1 MLSLKKRKLGIS
13 AKTSIITGVI
23 VMILLAGTSIIS
35 IKLQSSLS
43 GLMIDNFIQ
52 NQAKEL
58 NNFESTQ
65 NEGIIKDTKI
75 SLEMCSS
82 ISRSFLYNFEPEGLM
97 KLLAGF
103 VKDQGIIAIS
113 AFDADGSPFA
123 AAWENSE
130 TQTGAEIP
138 SKIVLNKE
146 FSFETKVMRGEEMI
160 GTINIYY
167 TDQFIKK
174 EIAKKKEKT
183 DQSITEFNS
192 IAQKSIQNSI
202 KTQILVTACI
212 VICLI
217 ISIVLCLQLIVSK
230 PLNRTVA
237 MIEDIAKGEGDLTK
251 RLEVLSNDEV
261 GSLAKWFNVFVE
273 KLQGIIVD
281 IAGNSEK
288 LNDSSDDLLKI
299 SNEMSKGSDMMFE
312 KSNTVAA
319 AAEEMGS
326 NMSSVASASEESS
339 TNINM
344 VSAAAEEMTSTI
356 NEIARNT
363 EKTRVTSNE
372 TVSRAKTAS
381 GNIGKLS
388 KSAQEIGKVVETIN
402 DISEQTNLLALNA
415 TIEAARAGEA
425 GKGFAVVASEIKS
438 LAKQTADATL
448 EIKAKIEGI
457 QDSTQ
462 ETVSEVEEITTA
474 ISSVNEMV
482 DTVAAAVEEQSA
494 TTKEIASNVTQ
505 AAQGIQEVTEN
516 VNQSSTV
523 ANDIAK
529 EIAEVNQS
537 SNEMSENSSQV
548 NDSAS
553 VLSQLSDELKKTVTL
568 FYSDHHSGWI
578 AFYMPGFESYNF
590 SSPETSTING
600 LKKYTMFKISS

>member
-1 MLSLKKRKLGIS
+1 MLSLKNLKLGIS
-13 AKTSIITGVI
+13 AKIAMISGVI
-23 VMILLAGTSIIS
+23 VLILLVGTSMIS

-52 NQAKEL
+52 NQAKGL
-58 NNFESTQ
+58 KDYESSQ
-65 NEGIIKDTKI
+65 SQGIKQDTKI
-75 SLEMCSS
+75 SLELCSG
-82 ISRSFLYNFEPEGLM
+82 ISQSYLYNFEPEGLM
-97 KLLAGF
+97 QLLAGF

-113 AFDADGSPFA
+113 ASDADGSPFA
-123 AAWENSE
+123 AAWENPE

-138 SKIVLNKE
+138 SNIALNKE
-146 FSFETKVMRGEEMI
+146 FSFETKVMRGEEEV

-183 DQSITEFNS
+183 DQSISEFNS

-202 KTQILVTACI
+202 KTQIIVTACI

-217 ISIVLCLQLIVSK
+217 VSIVLCLQFIVSK

-251 RLEVLSNDEV
+251 RLEVMSNDEV

-281 IAGNSEK
+281 IAGNSQK
-288 LNDSSDDLLKI
+288 LNGSSDDLLKI
-299 SNEMSKGSDMMFE
+299 SDEMSKGSDMMFE

-319 AAEEMGS
+319 AAEEMSS

-363 EKTRVTSNE
+363 EKTRITSNE

-381 GNIGKLS
+381 ENIGKLS
-388 KSAQEIGKVVETIN
+388 NSAQEIGKVVETIN

-438 LAKQTADATL
+438 LAQQTADATL
-448 EIKAKIEGI
+448 EIKAKIESI

-474 ISSVNEMV
+474 ISSVNEMI

-494 TTKEIASNVTQ
+494 TTKEIATNVTQ

-516 VNQSSTV
+516 VTQSSDV
-523 ANDIAK
+523 AGEIAKDIAD
-529 EIAEVNQS
+529 VNQS
-537 SNEMSENSSQV
+537 SNEMSNNSTQV
-548 NDSAS
+548 NDSAKELNS
-553 VLSQLSDELKKTVTL
+553 LSDELKRTV
-568 FYSDHHSGWI
+568 
-578 AFYMPGFESYNF
+578 NQ
-590 SSPETSTING
+590 
-600 LKKYTMFKISS
+600 FKVS